1 MTTVEVSLTP
11 PDASPIVADPATVL
25 AESTNI
31 FCAPLVAAADP
42 SLVGGK
48 AYALGR
54 MLRAGLPVPEGFV
67 LTVHAL
73 DAHVASAG
81 AVTSDWPS
89 FVRTAALPRTL
100 REQLA
105 IYAAPF
111 LARGPVVVRSSA
123 VGEDGAAE
131 SFAGQLDSIL
141 HVTDQAMLE
150 QAVRDVWA
158 SLWSERAAFY
168 RRARGA
174 PMRGMGV
181 VIQRQV
187 DARAAGVSFTTTSS
201 GEILVEYGPGL
212 ADKLVAGAVD
222 PGRLA
227 LDRRSG
233 TARHLDRHVAC
244 SLSDRET
251 EQLRAAGLALEG
263 EFGAPQD
270 VEWAIDQSGAL
281 YVVQSRPITAPVSMP
296 PASVASPR
304 RLITWS
310 NANVNENFPRP
321 ISPLLYSIAAAGYTH
336 YFRNL
341 AVACGVSA
349 ARVRAMESEFQRII
363 GVHGARIYY
372 NLSAIHSVLR
382 LAPFG
387 SALTRSFDTFV
398 GADGNE
404 VEPNPVARR
413 SKVRQIAEVS
423 VILAKATALL
433 VQLERRV
440 ARFERSVDEFA
451 ARTQPSLLDTMS
463 LAELRDTLAG
473 FIDIRCHKWL
483 DASLADG
490 AAMIS
495 YGALERLLRGAGLGE
510 ATHTSLLKAIPNVVS
525 GEPVLRLWDLSRL
538 VRRDGALNAL
548 FENADPNA
556 VLNAIRVDALYAE
569 FRVAFQR
576 YLDDWGF
583 RCSEELM
590 LTTPSFQE
598 DPAPLIDVL
607 RAYARLDADSP
618 RDALRAQ
625 AAAREEETGRVGER
639 LTTAR
644 AMLLE
649 LLVPRVHAAIRYRER
664 ARLKQALLYSRCRR
678 IALAIGTELTR
689 RGTIAER
696 DDVFFLTWQELLEL
710 TGGSAMF
717 PGATRTLIA
726 TRKTD
731 HARLSA
737 TNPPDS
743 FTLPEGEYLEMPA
756 DRRTDGPVDWQTSA
770 AATSSGVL
778 TGTSACGGRVTGRAT
793 VLDSVTQTALLA
805 RGDVLVTK
813 QTDPGWGPAFF
824 LISGLVIERGGML
837 SHGAIIAR
845 EFGIPCVV
853 GVKNAMVRI
862 PSGTT
867 VTVDGDRGE
876 VHVVA

>member
-1 MTTVEVSLTP
+1 MTIAEISLTP
-11 PDASPIVADPATVL
+11 PGASPTVADPATEIAGSANVL
-25 AESTNI
+25 CI
-31 FCAPLVAAADP
+31 PLVTATDP

-48 AYALGR
+48 AHALGR

-67 LTVHAL
+67 LSAHAL
-73 DAHVASAG
+73 DAHVASGG
-81 AVTSDWPS
+81 ADTSDWPT
-89 FVRTAALPRTL
+89 FVRNAALPGAV

-105 IYAAPF
+105 SHAAPF

-141 HVTDQAMLE
+141 HVTDQAVLE

-158 SLWSERAAFY
+158 SLWSERVAFY
-168 RRARGA
+168 RKARGV

-187 DARAAGVSFTTTSS
+187 DARTAGVLFTTTTT
-201 GEILVEYGPGL
+201 GEMLAEYGPGL
-212 ADKLVAGAVD
+212 ADELVAGGVD

-233 TARHLDRHVAC
+233 AVRHLDAHAG
-244 SLSDRET
+244 SALNDRET
-251 EQLRAAGLALEG
+251 DQLRAAGLAVER

-270 VEWAIDQSGAL
+270 VEWAIDQSGLL

-296 PASVASPR
+296 AASVASPR
-304 RLITWS
+304 RLIAWS

-321 ISPLLYSIAAAGYTH
+321 VSPLLYSIASAGYTH

-341 AVACGVSA
+341 AAACGVSPG
-349 ARVRAMESEFQRII
+349 RVRAMEPEFQRII
-363 GVHGARIYY
+363 GVHGARMYY

-387 SALTRSFDTFV
+387 NALTRSFDTFV
-398 GADGNE
+398 GAGGDE

-413 SKVRQIAEVS
+413 GKVRQIAEVCMMF
-423 VILAKATALL
+423 AKATALL

-440 ARFERSVDEFA
+440 TRFERTVDEFS
-451 ARTQPSLLDTMS
+451 ARTQPSLLDTRS
-463 LAELRDTLAG
+463 LAELRDALAG

-495 YGALERLLRGAGLGE
+495 YGTLERLLRGAGLGE
-510 ATHTSLLKAIPNVVS
+510 STHTSLLKAIPNVVS

-538 VRRDGALNAL
+538 VRGDGALNAL
-548 FENADPNA
+548 FETSDSAE
-556 VLNAIRVDALYAE
+556 VLAAIRIDARFAE
-569 FRVAFQR
+569 FRAAFQK
-576 YLDDWGF
+576 YLDEWGF

-607 RAYARLDADSP
+607 RAYAGLDAESP
-618 RDALRAQ
+618 RDALLAQ
-625 AAAREEETGRVGER
+625 AAAREEETRRVAER
-639 LTTAR
+639 LTPAR
-644 AMLLE
+644 AMALEFLL
-649 LLVPRVHAAIRYRER
+649 PRVHAAIRCRER

-689 RGTIAER
+689 LGVIAER

-710 TGGSAMF
+710 TGGGAMF
-717 PGATRTLIA
+717 PAATRALIA
-726 TRKTD
+726 TRKTE

-743 FTLPEGEYLEMPA
+743 FTLPEGEYLEVPV
-756 DRRTDGPVDWQTSA
+756 DRRTDGPVDRPTSA
-770 AATSSGVL
+770 RATSSGVL

-793 VLDSVTQTALLA
+793 VLESVTQTALLA
-805 RGDVLVTK
+805 HGDVLVTR

-867 VTVDGDRGE
+867 ITVDGDRGE